1 MSKNIT
7 QKTARGMIT
16 KSKQRLKEIT
26 TVLKSGLPKTGQEK
40 LVQEYG
46 IEHTKIIGWQ
56 NRYFVFEE
64 CQPNGPADLIFI
76 KINTEGKLV
85 QFNIDAKGIHPN
97 CNSFPAGKR
106 RPTTKEF
113 RERNELY
120 ERIQSISW
128 RVEDE
133 NFTHTITKKN
143 GSIEKKKFQKGFII
157 FKDAYNKDVTHKIM
171 KR

>member
-7 QKTARGMIT
+7 KRTATSMIN
-16 KSKQRLKEIT
+16 KSRQRLKEI
-26 TVLKSGLPKTGQEK
+26 VEDLKSSSPKTGQEK

-64 CQPNGPADLIFI
+64 CQPKGPADLIFI
-76 KINTEGKLV
+76 KINVEGKLV

-97 CNSFPAGKR
+97 CNFFPAGKR
-106 RPTTKEF
+106 RPTTKDF
-113 RERNELY
+113 KERNELY
-120 ERIQSISW
+120 KRIQSISW
-128 RVEDE
+128 RVEDK
-133 NFTHTITKKN
+133 NFTHSFNKN
-143 GSIEKKKFQKGFII
+143 GSIKTKKYPKGFMV
-157 FKDAYNKDVTHKIM
+157 FKDAYNKDITDKIT

>member
-1 MSKNIT
+1 MSKNIP
-7 QKTARGMIT
+7 KNTAKSMIT
-16 KSKQRLKEIT
+16 KSIQRIKEI
-26 TVLKSGLPKTGQEK
+26 VDDLKPGSPKEGQEK

-56 NRYFVFEE
+56 NRYYVFEE

-97 CNSFPAGKR
+97 CNFFPQGKR
-106 RPTTKEF
+106 RTTTKDF
-113 RERNELY
+113 KERNELY

-143 GSIEKKKFQKGFII
+143 GLIEKKKFQKGFIV
-157 FKDAYNKDVTHKIM
+157 FKDAYNKDVTDKIM
-171 KR
+171 ER